1 MSMVIQYWHQADC
14 PPEIR
19 RRQGEW
25 ARAFTGQYQLFD
37 RETAADY
44 LDRQFGA
51 EALAGFL
58 ACAVPAM
65 ASDYFR
71 YHRLAAE
78 GGLYVD
84 PAFLPGPLAP
94 QLLRSGHPVFALS
107 APAEDLTPMVRKAR
121 TVLGRV
127 LTNRVLHAGPAPAR
141 YFVLLA
147 ELVRRLVRQRAAD
160 RIPMLTGFGVLT
172 AFDYIVSLSEPDP
185 AHVLD
190 VLRNAVPPGSD
201 RALEVIGAFVTD
213 HASELH
219 GVSRCTTGS
228 MAAMA
233 ASLFR
238 PGEDQARP
246 AGPAHW
252 SHHDGSIFAPG
263 DPRPLPSRDK
273 QPTEMHSADIT
284 RNQLIH
290 QGLFDPVYYLS
301 QCGNGLSTSEAWRHF
316 QSHGDA
322 KGLDPSPYFSTKF
335 YKASYPN
342 WHKKAAS
349 AAEDYLLRVAKGQNR
364 QPHPLIDP
372 EDYLEANPDLR
383 DPAQDPVRH
392 FILHGD
398 AEGRSP
404 SKGFD
409 AGFYRRCYL
418 ALGQSHPFRHY
429 VTEGSALGFLPRPTP
444 VDAAMSGAAM
454 AAAMTGRARP
464 FVLVCHDA
472 QKAGVPILTLDLAR
486 ALGTRGYDPVFLLG
500 NAGPLLDRFRAIG
513 PVFILAEGW
522 DATGLASALPQGTA
536 ALINTSAAAGLAV
549 PLAQAGLDCLVLLH
563 EMPDYIRD
571 QGLMPDLRLAQA
583 AGARL
588 IASMPQI
595 SRGISPLISQGTS
608 RGKAGPPAGDP
619 CPVGQLRPGIIP
631 PPTPL
636 ASFRRA
642 RLWRQRQDGPV
653 FIGAGHADKRKGFD
667 LFLDAARRIRAAQ
680 PGARFV
686 WLGMLDAWARDLAN
700 AALAAGLPLT
710 LPGFVEDCLGWYRAA
725 DVYLLT
731 SRQDPGPTTAI
742 HAAAVGTPFVGY
754 AADIGLIGMTEGV
767 GRFLPPEDEAG
778 FVAAAGAAANTV
790 TSGSRR
796 DLRRLIRR
804 ETGFGP
810 YVTALLSRFHSATDG
825 EA

>member
-1 MSMVIQYWHQADC
+1 MKQEFFDADHYC
-14 PPEIR
+14 
-19 RRQGEW
+19 RQCG
-25 ARAFTGQYQLFD
+25 
-37 RETAADY
+37 
-44 LDRQFGA
+44 
-51 EALAGFL
+51 
-58 ACAVPAM
+58 
-65 ASDYFR
+65 
-71 YHRLAAE
+71 
-78 GGLYVD
+78 
-84 PAFLPGPLAP
+84 
-94 QLLRSGHPVFALS
+94 
-107 APAEDLTPMVRKAR
+107 
-121 TVLGRV
+121 
-127 LTNRVLHAGPAPAR
+127 
-141 YFVLLA
+141 
-147 ELVRRLVRQRAAD
+147 
-160 RIPMLTGFGVLT
+160 
-172 AFDYIVSLSEPDP
+172 
-185 AHVLD
+185 HVLSK
-190 VLRNAVPPGSD
+190 N
-201 RALEVIGAFVTD
+201 
-213 HASELH
+213 
-219 GVSRCTTGS
+219 
-228 MAAMA
+228 
-233 ASLFR
+233 
-238 PGEDQARP
+238 
-246 AGPAHW
+246 
-252 SHHDGSIFAPG
+252 
-263 DPRPLPSRDK
+263 
-273 QPTEMHSADIT
+273 
-284 RNQLIH
+284 
-290 QGLFDPVYYLS
+290 
-301 QCGNGLSTSEAWRHF
+301 EAWQHF
-316 QSHGDA
+316 QNDGDA
-322 KGLDPSPYFSTKF
+322 LGLDPSPYFSTRF
-335 YKASYPN
+335 YKDRYRDWGTNGAT
-342 WHKKAAS
+342 ALD
-349 AAEDYLLRVAKGQNR
+349 DYLVRTANGHKR
-364 QPHPLIDP
+364 QPHPLIDAD
-372 EDYLEANPDLR
+372 DYLGTYPDLLGFGQS
-383 DPAQDPVRH
+383 AVLH

-429 VTEGSALGFLPRPTP
+429 VTEGSARGFLPRPTP

-454 AAAMTGRARP
+454 AAAMTGRPRP

-486 ALGTRGYDPVFLLG
+486 ALGARGYDPVFLLG

-522 DATGLASALPQGTA
+522 DATGLASALPQRTA

-571 QGLMPDLRLAQA
+571 QGLMPDLRLAQE

-588 IASMPQI
+588 IASIPQI
-595 SRGISPLISQGTS
+595 SRGISPLISPGTS
-608 RGKAGPPAGDP
+608 RGKAGPPGGAP

-631 PPTPL
+631 PPTSL

-686 WLGMLDAWARDLAN
+686 WLGALDSWARDLAN
-700 AALAAGLPLT
+700 AALAEGLPLA

-778 FVAAAGAAANTV
+778 FVAAAVAAASAV

-810 YVTALLSRFHSATDG
+810 YVTALLSRFHLAADR